1 MTYTTLLFDVKDSIA
16 HITLNR
22 PTAANSINEEMGKDL
37 MHAAL
42 RCDEDP
48 EIRAVLISGAG
59 KMFSGGGDLKDF
71 SAKGNQLPYYIKE
84 VTTYFHAAMS
94 RLTRMDAPVV
104 AAVHGAVA
112 GAGLS
117 IAIACDIVVA
127 AETTR
132 FMVAYTR
139 AGLTPDGSATYFLPR
154 IVGLKRALE
163 LTPPIARSLRKKRC
177 SGVWSPALCQT
188 MNCLCRQGPLPSSL
202 QPARREPTEY
212 RSGYYIAAG
221 LKRWRHRWRTK
232 AKRLLIAPA
241 PQTLVRGSQLFS
253 RNVHRNSK
261 GYEVCRVSW
270 VKKENT
276 TDPRNPINSRNSI
289 IKNPLNFSPIS
300 FRILALKH
308 GVFHIE
314 GELEPCNER

>member
-1 MTYTTLLFDVKDSIA
+1 MKMEFKTLLFDIRDNVA

-22 PTAANSINEEMGKDL
+22 PNEANSINEEMGKDL

-59 KMFSGGGDLKDF
+59 KIFSGGGDLKAF
-71 SAKGNQLPYYIKE
+71 SAKGDQLPYYVKE
-84 VTTYFHAAMS
+84 ITTYLHAAMS

-112 GAGLS
+112 GAGMS

-139 AGLTPDGSATYFLPR
+139 AGLTPDGSSTYFLPR

-163 LTPPIARSLRKKRC
+163 LTLTNRMFSAQEALQWGLVTRVVPDNELLAQARAIAVQL
-177 SGVWSPALCQT
+177 
-188 MNCLCRQGPLPSSL
+188 
-202 QPARREPTEY
+202 
-212 RSGYYIAAG
+212 AAG
-221 LKRWRHRWRTK
+221 PTR
-232 AKRLLIAPA
+232 AYGVSKRLLHSGWAETLETQMENESQAIA
-241 PQTLVRGSQLFS
+241 
-253 RNVHRNSK
+253 NSARTADAREGITAFLEKRPPKYK
-261 GYEVCRVSW
+261 G
-270 VKKENT
+270 K
-276 TDPRNPINSRNSI
+276 
-289 IKNPLNFSPIS
+289 
-300 FRILALKH
+300 
-308 GVFHIE
+308 
-314 GELEPCNER
+314 

>member
-1 MTYTTLLFDVKDSIA
+1 MKMEFTTLLFDIRDNVA

-22 PTAANSINEEMGKDL
+22 PNEANSINEEMGKDL
-37 MHAAL
+37 MHAVL

-59 KMFSGGGDLKDF
+59 RMFSGGGDLKDF
-71 SAKGNQLPYYIKE
+71 SAKGNQLPYYVKE
-84 VTTYFHAAMS
+84 VTTYLHAAMS

-112 GAGLS
+112 GAGMS

-163 LTPPIARSLRKKRC
+163 LTLTNRMFSAQEALQWGLVTRVVPDNELLAQARAIAVQL
-177 SGVWSPALCQT
+177 
-188 MNCLCRQGPLPSSL
+188 
-202 QPARREPTEY
+202 
-212 RSGYYIAAG
+212 AAG
-221 LKRWRHRWRTK
+221 PTR
-232 AKRLLIAPA
+232 AYGVSKRLLHSGWAETLETQMENESRSIADIARTADAHEGVAAFLEKRP
-241 PQTLVRGSQLFS
+241 PKF
-253 RNVHRNSK
+253 K
-261 GYEVCRVSW
+261 G
-270 VKKENT
+270 
-276 TDPRNPINSRNSI
+276 I
-289 IKNPLNFSPIS
+289 
-300 FRILALKH
+300 
-308 GVFHIE
+308 
-314 GELEPCNER
+314 

>member
-1 MTYTTLLFDVKDSIA
+1 MKREYKTLLFDVRDHVA

-22 PTAANSINEEMGKDL
+22 PDAANSINEDMGKDL

-59 KMFSGGGDLKDF
+59 KIFSGGGDLKAFTAQGD
-71 SAKGNQLPYYIKE
+71 QLPYHVKE
-84 VTTYFHAAMS
+84 ITTYLHAAMS

-112 GAGLS
+112 GAGMS

-139 AGLTPDGSATYFLPR
+139 AGLVPDGSSTYFLPR

-163 LTPPIARSLRKKRC
+163 LTLTNRMFSAQEALQWGLVTHVVQDNELIA
-177 SGVWSPALCQT
+177 Q
-188 MNCLCRQGPLPSSL
+188 
-202 QPARREPTEY
+202 ARA
-212 RSGYYIAAG
+212 IAVQLAAG
-221 LKRWRHRWRTK
+221 PTRAYGLS
-232 AKRLLIAPA
+232 KRLLHSGWAETLETQMENESQAIAHSARTGDAREGITAFLEKRTPKY
-241 PQTLVRGSQLFS
+241 
-253 RNVHRNSK
+253 K
-261 GYEVCRVSW
+261 G
-270 VKKENT
+270 K
-276 TDPRNPINSRNSI
+276 
-289 IKNPLNFSPIS
+289 
-300 FRILALKH
+300 
-308 GVFHIE
+308 
-314 GELEPCNER
+314 

>member
-1 MTYTTLLFDVKDSIA
+1 MKMEYKTLLFDVRDHVA

-22 PTAANSINEEMGKDL
+22 PDAANSINEDMGKDL

-59 KMFSGGGDLKDF
+59 KIFSGGGDLKAF
-71 SAKGNQLPYYIKE
+71 ISKGDQLPYHIKE
-84 VTTYFHAAMS
+84 ITTYLHAAMS

-112 GAGLS
+112 GAGMS

-139 AGLTPDGSATYFLPR
+139 AGLVPDGSSTYFLPR

-163 LTPPIARSLRKKRC
+163 LTLTNRMFSAQEALQWGLITRVIPDNELLAQARAIAVQL
-177 SGVWSPALCQT
+177 
-188 MNCLCRQGPLPSSL
+188 
-202 QPARREPTEY
+202 
-212 RSGYYIAAG
+212 AAG
-221 LKRWRHRWRTK
+221 PTR
-232 AKRLLIAPA
+232 AYGVSKRLLHSGWMETLETQMENESQAIANSA
-241 PQTLVRGSQLFS
+241 RTLDAREGITAFLEKRPPKF
-253 RNVHRNSK
+253 K
-261 GYEVCRVSW
+261 G
-270 VKKENT
+270 K
-276 TDPRNPINSRNSI
+276 
-289 IKNPLNFSPIS
+289 
-300 FRILALKH
+300 
-308 GVFHIE
+308 
-314 GELEPCNER
+314 

>member
-1 MTYTTLLFDVKDSIA
+1 MKMEFKTLLFDIRDNVA

-22 PTAANSINEEMGKDL
+22 PNEANSINEEMGKDL

-59 KMFSGGGDLKDF
+59 KIFSGGGDLKAF
-71 SAKGNQLPYYIKE
+71 SAKGDQLPYYVKE
-84 VTTYFHAAMS
+84 ITTYLHAAMS

-112 GAGLS
+112 GAGMS

-163 LTPPIARSLRKKRC
+163 LTLTNRMFSAQEALQWGLVTRVVPDNELLAQARAIAVQL
-177 SGVWSPALCQT
+177 
-188 MNCLCRQGPLPSSL
+188 
-202 QPARREPTEY
+202 
-212 RSGYYIAAG
+212 AAG
-221 LKRWRHRWRTK
+221 PTR
-232 AKRLLIAPA
+232 AYGVSKRLLHGGWAETLETQMENESQAIA
-241 PQTLVRGSQLFS
+241 
-253 RNVHRNSK
+253 NSARTADAREGITAFLEKRPPKYK
-261 GYEVCRVSW
+261 GQ
-270 VKKENT
+270 
-276 TDPRNPINSRNSI
+276 
-289 IKNPLNFSPIS
+289 
-300 FRILALKH
+300 
-308 GVFHIE
+308 
-314 GELEPCNER
+314 

>member
-1 MTYTTLLFDVKDSIA
+1 MKTEYKTLLFDVRDHMA

-22 PTAANSINEEMGKDL
+22 PDAANSINEDMGKDL

-59 KMFSGGGDLKDF
+59 KIFCGGGDLKTF
-71 SAKGNQLPYYIKE
+71 SAKGDQLPFHVKE
-84 VTTYFHAAMS
+84 ITTYFHAAMS

-112 GAGLS
+112 GAGMS

-139 AGLTPDGSATYFLPR
+139 AGLVPDGSSTYFLPR

-163 LTPPIARSLRKKRC
+163 LTLTNRMFSAQEALQWGLVTHVVPDHELLTQAR
-177 SGVWSPALCQT
+177 A
-188 MNCLCRQGPLPSSL
+188 
-202 QPARREPTEY
+202 
-212 RSGYYIAAG
+212 IAAQLAAG
-221 LKRWRHRWRTK
+221 PTR
-232 AKRLLIAPA
+232 AYGISKRLL
-241 PQTLVRGSQLFS
+241 
-253 RNVHRNSK
+253 
-261 GYEVCRVSW
+261 
-270 VKKENT
+270 
-276 TDPRNPINSRNSI
+276 
-289 IKNPLNFSPIS
+289 
-300 FRILALKH
+300 
-308 GVFHIE
+308 
-314 GELEPCNER
+314 

>member
-1 MTYTTLLFDVKDSIA
+1 MDYTTLLFDVRDNVA

-22 PTAANSINEEMGKDL
+22 PEAANSINIEMGKDL

-59 KMFSGGGDLKDF
+59 KIFSGGGDLKAF
-71 SAKGNQLPYYIKE
+71 SAKGNQLPYHVKE
-84 VTTYFHAAMS
+84 ITTYLHAAMS

-112 GAGLS
+112 GAGMS

-139 AGLTPDGSATYFLPR
+139 AGLVPDGSSTYFLPR

-163 LTPPIARSLRKKRC
+163 LTLTNRMFSAQE
-177 SGVWSPALCQT
+177 ALQWGLVTRVVPDNELLAQT
-188 MNCLCRQGPLPSSL
+188 SAMAVQL
-202 QPARREPTEY
+202 
-212 RSGYYIAAG
+212 AAG
-221 LKRWRHRWRTK
+221 PTR
-232 AKRLLIAPA
+232 AYGISKRLLHSGWTETLETQMENESQAIA
-241 PQTLVRGSQLFS
+241 
-253 RNVHRNSK
+253 NSARTADAREGITSFLEKRPPKFK
-261 GYEVCRVSW
+261 GQ
-270 VKKENT
+270 
-276 TDPRNPINSRNSI
+276 
-289 IKNPLNFSPIS
+289 
-300 FRILALKH
+300 
-308 GVFHIE
+308 
-314 GELEPCNER
+314 